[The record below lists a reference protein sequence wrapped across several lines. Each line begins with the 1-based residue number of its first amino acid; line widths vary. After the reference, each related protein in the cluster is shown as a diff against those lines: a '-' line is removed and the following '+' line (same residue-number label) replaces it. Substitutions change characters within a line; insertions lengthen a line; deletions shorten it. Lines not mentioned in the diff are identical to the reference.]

1 MSEDVYFDLGV
12 RLNEFPL
19 KMPLVEQY
27 INLLREFYTEEQAKM
42 GAEYP
47 HGLFTAK
54 EIAEKFNRDETE
66 IYNMLEE
73 MADNGL
79 MFSDKSG
86 EATKYSLIQFVPGV
100 LEYQL
105 MRGTYTPKDYKV
117 AKMLDDFLYGEMA
130 EILKEAMEG
139 ADADALAEMA
149 PDPAART
156 VTVEAELPRDT
167 EIYSYEKAREMV
179 GRTPN
184 EIVTIR
190 PMKDGVIADF
200 EVTEDMLREFIRK
213 VGVSKFVRPRII
225 VSVPSGIT
233 EVEKRAVRDSAE
245 HAGARE
251 VYLIAEPMAAAIGV
265 DLNIHQPVG
274 SMIIDIGGGTTE
286 IAVIA
291 LSGIVC
297 DTSIRIAGDEMN
309 QVIFQFLKRNY
320 DLLIG
325 EKTAEEIKCTI
336 GSAVPLEE
344 ELTMVVKGRDL
355 VKGVPKT
362 IEISSVEIREALNE
376 PISTIVDAVRISL
389 ERTPPELAADILDR
403 GIILTG
409 GGALLKG
416 IDERLREE
424 TNLPIHVAE
433 DPLTCVVRGTGK
445 ILDDIENYSK
455 LLLRSRRG

>member
-1 MSEDVYFDLGV
+1 MSLFDFFSGDIAIDLGTANTLIYV
-12 RLNEFPL
+12 KGKGIVVNEPS
-19 KMPLVEQY
+19 
-27 INLLREFYTEEQAKM
+27 I
-42 GAEYP
+42 
-47 HGLFTAK
+47 
-54 EIAEKFNRDETE
+54 
-66 IYNMLEE
+66 
-73 MADNGL
+73 
-79 MFSDKSG
+79 
-86 EATKYSLIQFVPGV
+86 
-100 LEYQL
+100 
-105 MRGTYTPKDYKV
+105 V
-117 AKMLDDFLYGEMA
+117 AVSKKTSRIVAIGSE
-130 EILKEAMEG
+130 
-139 ADADALAEMA
+139 
-149 PDPAART
+149 
-156 VTVEAELPRDT
+156 
-167 EIYSYEKAREMV
+167 AREMV